1 MPDTPR
7 FFRYAVLAAMFPV
20 AVLGLVATPNEYRA
34 IGMEA
39 VDCDGPISVLIAA
52 VAGACGLCNYRLDV
66 SLRSQTPSGAD
77 FSLFLWTC
85 VPGARLEY
93 RHGASGAATKRG

>member
-34 IGMEA
+34 IGMKA
-39 VDCDGPISVLIAA
+39 VDCDGPIRSDCRR
-52 VAGACGLCNYRLDV
+52 AGACGLCNYRLDV
-66 SLRSQTPSGAD
+66 SLRSQTPSVAD